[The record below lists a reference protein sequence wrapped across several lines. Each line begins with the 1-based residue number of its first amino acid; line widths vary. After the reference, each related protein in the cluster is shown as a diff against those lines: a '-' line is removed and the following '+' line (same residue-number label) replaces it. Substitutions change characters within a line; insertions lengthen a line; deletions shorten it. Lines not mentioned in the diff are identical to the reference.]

1 MTELRTD
8 RLIMRRWRD
17 EDREPF
23 AAITADPEVQRY
35 FPAPLTRA
43 EADAFVD
50 QMQAEHQERGW
61 SLWAL
66 EVADTGEFIG
76 YTGLEVP
83 GFEEHF
89 MPAVEVGWRLARSA
103 WGKGYATEAARAA
116 IAFGFDELGLEEIVS
131 FTVPDNAPSR
141 AVMERLGMTHDPA
154 ENFEHPGL
162 PEGHP
167 LRLHVLYRLRATD
180 AAR

>member
-8 RLIMRRWRD
+8 RLLLRRWRD
-17 EDREPF
+17 EDRAPF
-23 AAITADPEVQRY
+23 AALTADPEVQRY

-50 QMQAEHQERGW
+50 QIDAEHEQRGW
-61 SLWAL
+61 GLWAL
-66 EVADTGEFIG
+66 EIAGTGEFIG
-76 YTGLEVP
+76 YTGLEIP

-89 MPAVEVGWRLARSA
+89 TPAVEIGWRIARPA
-103 WGKGYATEAARAA
+103 GGHGYVTEAARAA
-116 IAFGFDELGLEEIVS
+116 LDFGFGELGLGEIVS
-131 FTVPDNAPSR
+131 FTVPANRRSR

-154 ENFEHPGL
+154 EDFGHPGL

-167 LRLHVLYRLRATD
+167 LRLHVLYRLR
-180 AAR
+180 R

>member
-35 FPAPLTRA
+35 YPAPLSRA

-50 QMQAEHQERGW
+50 QMEAEFDERGW

-66 EVADTGEFIG
+66 EVIESGKFIG
-76 YTGLEVP
+76 YTGLEIP
-83 GFEEHF
+83 GQDLPF
-89 MPAVEVGWRLARSA
+89 MPAVEVGWRLAQDA
-103 WGKGYATEAARAA
+103 WGHGYASEAARAA
-116 IAFGFDELGLEEIVS
+116 VAFGFEQLGLEEIVS
-131 FTVPDNAPSR
+131 FTAVQNDRSR
-141 AVMERLGMTHDPA
+141 AVMERIGMSRDPS
-154 ENFEHPGL
+154 EDFEHPGL

-167 LRLHVLYRLRATD
+167 LRLHVLYRLGR
-180 AAR
+180 